1 MKKKAI
7 VYLLISNEEFRQ
19 KMKTQIAIGKE
30 LESRQISSQQ
40 ALENSNKEVS
50 IWLKDNEELFKQS
63 FNDPDNEYVEYYYR
77 YDIGRFFIGRH
88 DLSTE
93 IEKNKHKVSHNLTGL
108 EKVLGYIDSIPTKE
122 KLLSLGFKV

>member
-19 KMKTQIAIGKE
+19 KMKAQIAIGKE

-50 IWLKDNEELFKQS
+50 IWLKNNEELFKQS
-63 FNDPDNEYVEYYYR
+63 FNDPDNEYVKYYYR
-77 YDIGRFFIGRH
+77 YDVGRSFIGRH

-93 IEKNKHKVSHNLTGL
+93 IEKNKHKISHNIKGL
-108 EKVLGYIDSIPTKE
+108 EEVFGYIDSIPTKE